1 MKKHPH
7 FFRRLRYIVEYA
19 ALRTAGC
26 LLGFISLRFLNRV
39 AMALG
44 AFAYDVVGIRRDIT
58 LGNLKR
64 AFGGTLEDREIDRI
78 ARESYGNI
86 GITFLEMM
94 ILPRLKQRIPD
105 IVDIS
110 EITVLERCLERGRGL
125 VLVSGHYGSW
135 ELNGAALGLAGLPM
149 TVVGKRQSNP
159 YVDDFVTRYR
169 IDMGMNMVTHGA
181 PIKQLLRALKNGEA
195 VGLISDQDAGKYG
208 IFVDFFGEKAS
219 TPAGAAQLSLK
230 YRAPV
235 VLTTTTRTSP
245 GNYIM
250 SASEIEVRG
259 DDTVE
264 SLTRRYTEALENV
277 IRRHPEQYFW
287 MHRRWKTRPPHADAG
302 THEASQADFDQDA
315 VDVSDTTI
323 GGDEVADS
331 DAEASCSSE

>member
-1 MKKHPH
+1 MEKRPQ
-7 FFRRLRYIVEYA
+7 FFRRLRYIVEYT

-26 LLGFISLRFLNRV
+26 LLGLVPVRLLNRI

-44 AFAYDVVGIRRDIT
+44 AFAYDVIGIRKDIT
-58 LGNLKR
+58 LQNLRR
-64 AFGGTLEDREIDRI
+64 AFGGSLGEEEIERI

-86 GITFLEMM
+86 GLTFIEMM
-94 ILPRLKQRIPD
+94 ILPRLKKRIPD

-159 YVDDFVTRYR
+159 YVDKFVTQYR
-169 IDMGMNMVTHGA
+169 SDMGMKMVTHGA
-181 PIKQLLRALKNGEA
+181 PIKQLLRALKNGEI
-195 VGLISDQDAGKYG
+195 VGLISDQDSGKRG

-219 TPAGAAQLSLK
+219 TPAGAAQLSIK
-230 YRAPV
+230 YRAPI
-235 VLTTTTRTSP
+235 VLSTTTRTSP
-245 GNYIM
+245 GNYVM
-250 SASEIEVRG
+250 SAKEIEVRE

-264 SLTRRYTEALENV
+264 ELTRRYTEALEHV

-287 MHRRWKTRPPHADAG
+287 MHRRWKTRPPHPNKEKQELSKTDVDQNTVVVSG
-302 THEASQADFDQDA
+302 TNIGSKTFN
-315 VDVSDTTI
+315 DVN
-323 GGDEVADS
+323 
-331 DAEASCSSE
+331 SEE